1 MAGRQDL
8 SWGDTPQGAS
18 CPPSTGPS
26 HFCSLPSLFA
36 SASPCCSF
44 SSPFLHS
51 SVALLFKPTAP
62 YHGQN
67 KGEVKRWDF
76 ELEALGLTLLGL
88 TEEMK
93 VEEMG
98 DFRPPRSLLKHTDPC
113 RGFPCYCSGHGCS
126 ASSSHPG
133 FQLTV
138 PQSGQHCVPFSPQ
151 SGLSPS
157 EFRATPGSL
166 GRFPCPFALPSRWK
180 APGQSRLAGERVVNW
195 TGPSWIRGM
204 TSLPEDQ

>member
-36 SASPCCSF
+36 SASPCCAF

-51 SVALLFKPTAP
+51 SVVLLFKLTAP

-67 KGEVKRWDF
+67 KGEVERWDF
-76 ELEALGLTLLGL
+76 ELETIGLTLLGL

-98 DFRPPRSLLKHTDPC
+98 DFRPPRSTEAPAQTLAGGSPVTAAGMGGPPAPPIL
-113 RGFPCYCSGHGCS
+113 GFSS
-126 ASSSHPG
+126 LFLRVASTVYPSHLSQG
-133 FQLTV
+133 
-138 PQSGQHCVPFSPQ
+138 SPLQ
-151 SGLSPS
+151 NSEPHQAPMSFRQPS
-157 EFRATPGSL
+157 LVGIKSL
-166 GRFPCPFALPSRWK
+166 GR
-180 APGQSRLAGERVVNW
+180 AGWLER
-195 TGPSWIRGM
+195 G
-204 TSLPEDQ
+204 

>member
-1 MAGRQDL
+1 MGGVAERQDL

-36 SASPCCSF
+36 SASPCCAFSF
-44 SSPFLHS
+44 PFLHS
-51 SVALLFKPTAP
+51 SVVLLFKPTAP

-67 KGEVKRWDF
+67 KGEVERWGF
-76 ELEALGLTLLGL
+76 ELVTTGLTLSGL

-93 VEEMG
+93 VEEMA

-151 SGLSPS
+151 SGLSLFGIQSHTRLPW
-157 EFRATPGSL
+157 T
-166 GRFPCPFALPSRWK
+166 FPMSFCPP
-180 APGQSRLAGERVVNW
+180 Q
-195 TGPSWIRGM
+195 
-204 TSLPEDQ
+204 